1 MRKSGATLESVP
13 ELLATWAGHLGLV
26 VEGKFAPSGDEEA
39 FPNRVAVSGPD
50 AALLAANRGAA
61 LDALQFLLHEAQG
74 ERDDSK
80 LAYLDV
86 KGSRLFR
93 MQEVMAM
100 GQFAAEKARELGSYT
115 LGALSARERRWVH
128 LVVSREP
135 GLGTES
141 EGTGTFKPVKVFK
154 K

>member
-1 MRKSGATLESVP
+1 MRKAGASLESVP
-13 ELLATWAGHLGLV
+13 ELIARWGAHLGLTLDAR
-26 VEGKFAPSGDEEA
+26 FAPSGDEEA

-50 AALLAANRGAA
+50 APYLAANRGLS
-61 LDALQFLLHEAQG
+61 LDAMQFLVHEAQG
-74 ERDDSK
+74 EREDQK

-86 KGSRLFR
+86 KGARLFR

-100 GQFAAEKARELGSYT
+100 GQFAAQKARELGSHT
-115 LGALSARERRWVH
+115 LAALSARERRWVH
-128 LVVSREP
+128 LVVSREA

-154 K
+154 R

>member
-1 MRKSGATLESVP
+1 MRKPGASLDVVP
-13 ELLATWAGHLGLV
+13 ELIARWGAQLGLAL
-26 VEGKFAPSGDEEA
+26 EARFAPSGDEEA
-39 FPNRVAVSGPD
+39 FPNRVAVAGPD
-50 AALLAANRGAA
+50 AAWLGANRGLA
-61 LDALQFLLHEAQG
+61 LDALQFLVHEAQG
-74 ERDDSK
+74 EREDQK

-86 KGSRLFR
+86 KGARLFR

-100 GQFAAEKARELGSYT
+100 GQFAAGKARELGSHT

-141 EGTGTFKPVKVFK
+141 EGVGAFKPVRVFRK
-154 K
+154 

>member
-1 MRKSGATLESVP
+1 MRKANASLESVP
-13 ELLATWAGHLGLV
+13 ELIGRWMGHLDLR
-26 VEGKFAPSGDEEA
+26 VEARFQSSGDEEA
-39 FPNRVAVSGPD
+39 FPNRVVVSGPD
-50 AALLAANRGAA
+50 ADWLAANRGQA

-74 ERDDSK
+74 EREDHK

-86 KGSRLFR
+86 KGARLFR

-100 GQFAAEKARELGSYT
+100 GRLAAERARELGSHT

-128 LVVSREP
+128 LVVSREE

-141 EGTGTFKPVKVFK
+141 EGTGTFKPVRVFK

>member
-1 MRKSGATLESVP
+1 MRKSGVTLESVP
-13 ELLATWAGHLGLV
+13 ELIVRWGEQLGLTL
-26 VEGKFAPSGDEEA
+26 EARFSPSGDEEA

-50 AALLAANRGAA
+50 ASPLGANRGAA
-61 LDALQFLLHEAQG
+61 LDALQFLVHETQG
-74 ERDDSK
+74 EREDRK

-86 KGSRLFR
+86 KGARLFR

-100 GQFAAEKARELGSYT
+100 GQFAAAKARELGSHT

-128 LVVSREP
+128 LVVSREE

-141 EGTGTFKPVKVFK
+141 EGTGTFKPVKVFRK
-154 K
+154 

>member
-1 MRKSGATLESVP
+1 MRKSSVSLEAVP
-13 ELLATWAGHLGLV
+13 DLIGRWGTHLGLAL
-26 VEGKFAPSGDEEA
+26 EARFAPSGDEEA
-39 FPNRVAVSGPD
+39 FPNRVAIAGPD
-50 AALLAANRGAA
+50 ASHLAADRGTP

-74 ERDDSK
+74 EREDQK

-86 KGSRLFR
+86 KGARLFR

-100 GQFAAEKARELGSYT
+100 GQFAAQKARELGSHT
-115 LGALSARERRWVH
+115 LGAMSPRERRWVH

-141 EGTGTFKPVKVFK
+141 EGTGTFKPVKVFRK
-154 K
+154 

>member
-1 MRKSGATLESVP
+1 MRKIGASLDSVP
-13 ELLATWAGHLGLV
+13 ELIARWAAHLGLS
-26 VEGKFAPSGDEEA
+26 VEGRFAPSGDEEA
-39 FPNRVAVSGPD
+39 FPNRLSLSGAD
-50 AALLAANRGAA
+50 ASCFAAERGAA
-61 LDALQFLLHEAQG
+61 LDALQFLIHEAQG
-74 ERDDSK
+74 EREDQK

-86 KGSRLFR
+86 KGIRLFR

-100 GQFAAEKARELGSYT
+100 GRFAAEKARELGSHT

-128 LVVSREP
+128 LVVSREE